1 MLGGGKVHELV
12 ASRSSIRI
20 RRIDN
25 MPNIFVLVKQV
36 PDTNAKISISGDS
49 VDLSTV
55 KMVMSPYDEFALET
69 ALLHREAAGGEVTAL
84 TVGGPGTEKIL
95 KDAKAMG
102 VDKIVRVE
110 TSGEMDTNAL
120 QTVLKQAL
128 TNLGAEV
135 VYCGK
140 SAADTGAGSTG
151 PGVAARLGWA
161 SASNVTSTNF
171 EGGISVTTPGNGGDV
186 KIKVPLPAVISC
198 DKGNLKVRKA
208 NIKGIMQAKKATVD
222 VHSIEAPPST
232 VIVVNQSLP
241 PAKPAG
247 KSYQGG
253 DAAAEVAQLL
263 RDEANLL

>member
-1 MLGGGKVHELV
+1 
-12 ASRSSIRI
+12 
-20 RRIDN
+20 
-25 MPNIFVLVKQV
+25 MPNIIVLVKQV
-36 PDTNAKISISGDS
+36 PDTNAKILVSGES
-49 VDLSTV
+49 VDLSAV

-69 ALLHREAAGGEVTAL
+69 ALQHKEAAGGEVTAL
-84 TVGGPGTEKIL
+84 TVGGAGAEKIL

-102 VDKIVRVE
+102 VDHIVRVE
-110 TSGEMDTNAL
+110 TSSSMDTNAL
-120 QTVLKQAL
+120 QTVLKQAI

-161 SASNVTSTNF
+161 SASNITAATF
-171 EGGISVTTPGNGGDV
+171 DGGVSVMTPGNGGNV
-186 KIKVPLPAVISC
+186 KLSVPLPAVISC

-222 VHSIEAPPST
+222 VHTIESPIST
-232 VIVVNQSLP
+232 VTVVNQSLP

>member
-1 MLGGGKVHELV
+1 
-12 ASRSSIRI
+12 
-20 RRIDN
+20 
-25 MPNIFVLVKQV
+25 MPTIIVLVKQV
-36 PDTNAKISISGDS
+36 PDTNAKILVSGES
-49 VDLSTV
+49 VDLSAV

-69 ALLHREAAGGEVTAL
+69 ALQHKEAAGGEVTAL
-84 TVGGPGTEKIL
+84 TVGGPGAEKIL

-102 VDKIVRVE
+102 VDHIVRVE
-110 TSGEMDTNAL
+110 TSSSMDTNAL
-120 QTVLKQAL
+120 QTVLKQAI

-161 SASNVTSTNF
+161 SASNITAATF
-171 EGGISVTTPGNGGDV
+171 DGGVSVMTPGNGGNV
-186 KIKVPLPAVISC
+186 KLSVPLPAVISC

-222 VHSIEAPPST
+222 VHTIESPIST
-232 VIVVNQSLP
+232 VTVVNQSLP